1 MIDFSKIPPS
11 NLTEEWLLNKIS
23 DSSIFRLYHGDFKI
37 GKIYPSIFRKDNN
50 PSCGFFIHKG
60 TGALLY
66 NDIAKGEKLNCIQ
79 FVMKLHGLK
88 YYDAIRKIATDFGLI
103 EGEKPIVTKEW
114 LLESNELEKDVKNE
128 TLIQFIPKP
137 FTKEDLQYWAQYEI
151 TEQELTQE
159 NIFSVKELY
168 LNKRHLPNFNNELR
182 FAYPISLNGETKVKI
197 YSPHSKKM
205 KWLSSI
211 PNDWCFGLNRLQF
224 KSDTI
229 FITKS
234 RKDEL
239 VLKKIFTDVIS
250 VQNESEQ
257 SLPEHV
263 MQFLNEN
270 YKHKIIVFDADP
282 PGINACKKFNDKGFG
297 YFNTPRTDYEKYS
310 ITDPSDY
317 VKAFSLDL
325 LKEEFKKKNLL

>member
-1 MIDFSKIPPS
+1 MIDFSKIKNPKL
-11 NLTEEWLLNKIS
+11 NEEWLLSKIS
-23 DSSIFRLYHGDFKI
+23 ASSIFRLYHGDFKI
-37 GKIYPSIFRKDNN
+37 GKVYPSVFRKDND

-66 NDIAKGEKLNCIQ
+66 NDLAKGEKCNCIQ
-79 FVMKLHGLK
+79 FVMKLFALS
-88 YYDAIRKIATDFGLI
+88 YYDAIYKIASDFGLI
-103 EGEKPIVTKEW
+103 QNTTSIITEEW
-114 LLESNELEKDVKNE
+114 LKESEDFENEVKKE
-128 TLIQFIPKP
+128 VLLQFSTKP
-137 FTKEDLQYWAQYEI
+137 FTKEDIAYWNQYEI
-151 TEQELTQE
+151 TTEDLERE
-159 NIFSVKELY
+159 NIFSVDQLF
-168 LNKRHLPNFNNELR
+168 LNKKEIFNFENELR
-182 FAYPISLNGETKVKI
+182 FAYPITMEGETKVKI
-197 YSPHSKKM
+197 YSPHSKKI

-211 PNDWCFGLNRLQF
+211 PNNWCFGLNGLKF

-263 MQFLNEN
+263 IEFLNQN

-282 PGINACKKFNDKGFG
+282 PGVNACKKFNNKGFG
-297 YFNTPRTDYEKYS
+297 YFNTPRIDYEKYS

-317 VKAFSLDL
+317 VKTFSLDL